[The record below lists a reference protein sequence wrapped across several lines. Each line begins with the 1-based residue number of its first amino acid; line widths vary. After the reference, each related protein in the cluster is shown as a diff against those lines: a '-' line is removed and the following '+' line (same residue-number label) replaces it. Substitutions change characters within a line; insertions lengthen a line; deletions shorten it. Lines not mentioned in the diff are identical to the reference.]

1 LSAQATY
8 EPLVERLLTPIPGDN
23 PCGADVKNTIH
34 DEVKELR
41 KRDNPEGAL
50 GQLREGEAREPN
62 WKKAEEVCA
71 AEIEH
76 RSKDLQLAVWWAEAR
91 FQNQGIGT
99 LSGTLNLVKGFHERY
114 WEGFYPVVHKE
125 DELDDLEL
133 RAARLN
139 ELDTLLQQCVMA
151 TPIVPAQ
158 VGEQEHGFWEW
169 KSMLQ
174 ILQSA
179 TSIKKPEEKERALAE
194 ARERRDSL
202 SSAADRTKRPFYE
215 SLYWNVLGSLEASE
229 QLRTVVESKFK
240 EKMTEGVPRFLQL
253 RNILKDLR
261 MFAEDVLKRN
271 GGLPEEIKDSRGPQ
285 DPEGENSEQPDG
297 SDGRAVPLSPRN
309 REDALRRLKAIAE
322 FFQRTEPHSPIS
334 YLVQR
339 AAKWGSMPLEEL
351 LNELV
356 RDPNVLSAIRETLGL
371 PEPKA

>member
-1 LSAQATY
+1 
-8 EPLVERLLTPIPGDN
+8 V
-23 PCGADVKNTIH
+23 IH

-41 KRDNPEGAL
+41 KSESTEGAL
-50 GQLREGEAREPN
+50 GQLREGEAKEAN

-71 AEIEH
+71 TEIEKS
-76 RSKDLQLAVWWAEAR
+76 SKDLQLAVWWAEAR
-91 FQNQGIGT
+91 FQTEGIRT
-99 LSGTLNLVKGFHERY
+99 LSGSLHLVKGFHERY

-125 DELDDLEL
+125 YELDDLEV

-139 ELDTLLQQCVMA
+139 ELDSLLQQCVMKSA
-151 TPIVPAQ
+151 IVPAL
-158 VGEQEHGFWEW
+158 VGEEEHGFWEW

-174 ILQSA
+174 ILQTA
-179 TSIKKPEEKERALAE
+179 TSIKKPEEKESALAE

-202 SSAADRTKRPFYE
+202 SSAADRAKRPFYE
-215 SLYWNVLGSLEASE
+215 GLYWNVLGSLEACE
-229 QLRTVVESKFK
+229 QLRAVVESKFK

-253 RNILKDLR
+253 RTILKDLR
-261 MFAEDVLKRN
+261 IFVEDVLKRN
-271 GGLPEEIKDSRGPQ
+271 GGLPEDIKDPQKPPQ
-285 DPEGENSEQPDG
+285 DSEDGTSEQPEI
-297 SDGRAVPLSPRN
+297 DGRPVGLAPRN

-356 RDPNVLSAIRETLGL
+356 RDPAVLSAIRETLGL
-371 PEPKA
+371 PEAKA

>member
-1 LSAQATY
+1 
-8 EPLVERLLTPIPGDN
+8 LTPIPGDN
-23 PCGADVKNTIH
+23 PYGVDVKNTIH

-50 GQLREGEAREPN
+50 GQLREGEAREPD
-62 WKKAEEVCA
+62 WKKAEEICA
-71 AEIEH
+71 TEIEK

-91 FQNQGIGT
+91 FQTQGIGT
-99 LSGTLNLVKGFHERY
+99 LPAALYLVKGFHERY

-139 ELDTLLQQCVMA
+139 EMDTLLQQCVMA
-151 TPIVPAQ
+151 TAIVPAQ

-174 ILQSA
+174 ILQTA
-179 TSIKKPEEKERALAE
+179 TSIKKPEEKESALAE
-194 ARERRDSL
+194 ARDRRDSL
-202 SSAADRTKRPFYE
+202 SSAADRAKRPFYE
-215 SLYWNVLGSLEASE
+215 SLYWNVRGSLDACE
-229 QLRTVVESKFK
+229 QLRVVVESKFK

-261 MFAEDVLKRN
+261 MFVEDVLKRN
-271 GGLPEEIKDSRGPQ
+271 GGLPEEIKDSQTSPQ
-285 DPEGENSEQPDG
+285 DSEDENSEHPEG
-297 SDGRAVPLSPRN
+297 TDGRSVPLAPRN
-309 REDALRRLKAIAE
+309 REDALRRLRAIAE
-322 FFQRTEPHSPIS
+322 FFQKTEPHSPIS